1 MQKLLTP
8 FLFFLSIH
16 FYSSELWAQNKSM
29 GQSDPNAKKVL
40 DAVSANFKKYK
51 SVKASFVFKNED
63 AKGKVLGVKKG
74 NLFMKG
80 TKYRITLVGGQDI
93 FCDGV
98 NIWTYDKTANEVT
111 ISKFDPTQNTI
122 TPQKLFTN
130 FYDKDFLYRLNAD
143 KSEAGKKL
151 HEIELTPYD
160 KTKSFFKVYLLVD
173 KATKTIYSTKIMEKS
188 GVHYVYTVNALNGNA
203 PIGDDVF
210 VFDKKKYPGVELVDL
225 R

>member
-1 MQKLLTP
+1 MMKRLRALL
-8 FLFFLSIH
+8 FLFSSVFSLLS
-16 FYSSELWAQNKSM
+16 FAQNKSI

-80 TKYRITLVGGQDI
+80 TKYRITLIGGQDI

-98 NIWTYDKTANEVT
+98 NIWTYDKSANEVT

-130 FYDKDFLYRLNAD
+130 FYDKDFLYRLNSD

-151 HEIELTPYD
+151 YEIELTPYD
-160 KTKSFFKVYLLVD
+160 KSKSFFKVYLLVD
-173 KATKTIYSTKIMEKS
+173 KASSTIYSTKIMDKS
-188 GVHYVYTVNALNGNA
+188 GVHYVYTVSTLNGNV
-203 PIGDDVF
+203 PVGDDVF
-210 VFDKKKYPGVELVDL
+210 FFDQKKYPGVELVDL

>member
-1 MQKLLTP
+1 
-8 FLFFLSIH
+8 
-16 FYSSELWAQNKSM
+16 M
-29 GQSDPNAKKVL
+29 GQSDPDAKKVL
-40 DAVSANFKKYK
+40 DQVSANFKKYK
-51 SVKASFVFKNED
+51 AVKAGFVFKNED

-74 NLFMKG
+74 SLYMKG
-80 TKYRITLVGGQDI
+80 AKYRITLTGGQDI

-98 NIWTYDKTANEVT
+98 NIWTYDPSANEVT
-111 ISKFDPTQNTI
+111 ISKFDPAQNTI

-143 KSEAGKKL
+143 KVESGKQL

-160 KTKSFFKVYLLVD
+160 KSKSFFKVYVQVD

-188 GVHYVYTVNALNGNA
+188 GVHYVYTVSSLNGNA
-203 PIGDDVF
+203 QLADNLF
-210 VFDKKKYPGVELVDL
+210 VFDQKKYPGVELVDL

>member
-1 MQKLLTP
+1 MMKRLSALLV
-8 FLFFLSIH
+8 LFTSIFSLLSQ
-16 FYSSELWAQNKSM
+16 AQNKSM
-29 GQSDPNAKKVL
+29 GQSDPNAKKIL

-80 TKYRITLVGGQDI
+80 TKYRITLIGGQDI

-98 NIWTYDKTANEVT
+98 NIWTYDKSANEVT

-130 FYDKDFLYRLNAD
+130 FYDKDFLYRLNGD
-143 KSEAGKKL
+143 KAESGKQL

-160 KTKSFFKVYLLVD
+160 KTKSFFKVYLMVD
-173 KATKTIYSTKIMEKS
+173 KSSKTIYSTKIMEKS
-188 GVHYVYTVNALNGNA
+188 GVHYVYTVSSLNGNT
-203 PIGDDVF
+203 PVGDEVF
-210 VFDKKKYPGVELVDL
+210 IFDQKKYPGVELVDL

>member
-1 MQKLLTP
+1 MLKRLSTLLFILTTVFNLP
-8 FLFFLSIH
+8 TT
-16 FYSSELWAQNKSM
+16 AQNKSL

-80 TKYRITLVGGQDI
+80 TKYRITLIGGQDI

-98 NIWTYDKTANEVT
+98 NIWTYDKSANEVT
-111 ISKFDPTQNTI
+111 VSKFDPTQNTI

-130 FYDKDFLYRLNAD
+130 FYDKDFLYRLNGD
-143 KSEAGKKL
+143 KAEAGKQL
-151 HEIELTPYD
+151 QEIELTPYD
-160 KTKSFFKVYLLVD
+160 KTKSFFKVYLMVD
-173 KATKTIYSTKIMEKS
+173 KAAKTIYSTKIMEKS
-188 GVHYVYTVNALNGNA
+188 GVHYVYTVSSLNGNA
-203 PIGDDVF
+203 QVGDDVF
-210 VFDKKKYPGVELVDL
+210 VFDQKKYPGVELVDL

>member
-1 MQKLLTP
+1 MLKRLSTLLLILTTVFNLP
-8 FLFFLSIH
+8 AT
-16 FYSSELWAQNKSM
+16 AQNKLL

-80 TKYRITLVGGQDI
+80 TKYRITLIGGQDI

-98 NIWTYDKTANEVT
+98 NIWTYDKSANEVT
-111 ISKFDPTQNTI
+111 VSKFDPTQNTI

-130 FYDKDFLYRLNAD
+130 FYDKDFLYRLNGD
-143 KSEAGKKL
+143 KAEAGKQL
-151 HEIELTPYD
+151 QEIELTPYD
-160 KTKSFFKVYLLVD
+160 KTKSFFKVYLMVD
-173 KATKTIYSTKIMEKS
+173 KAAKTIYSTKIMEKS
-188 GVHYVYTVNALNGNA
+188 GVHYVYTVSSLNGNA
-203 PIGDDVF
+203 QVGDDVF
-210 VFDKKKYPGVELVDL
+210 IFDQKKYPGVELVDL